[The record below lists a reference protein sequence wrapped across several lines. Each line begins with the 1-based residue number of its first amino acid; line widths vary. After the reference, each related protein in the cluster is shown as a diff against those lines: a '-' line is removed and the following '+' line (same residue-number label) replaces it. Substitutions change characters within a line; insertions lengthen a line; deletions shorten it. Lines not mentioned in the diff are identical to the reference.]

1 MGNFYRI
8 LIVWFA
14 LLTVDF
20 LWKIILGAIATGDAL
35 MITLTT
41 IFVIVA
47 GSCTI
52 HCIIQALNKKEPNQ

>member
-8 LIVWFA
+8 LMVWCG
-14 LLTVDF
+14 LLTVEF
-20 LWKIILGAIATGDAL
+20 LCKIIIGAIATGDVRL
-35 MITLTT
+35 IVLTT

-52 HCIIQALNKKEPNQ
+52 HCLIEALNKKEPK